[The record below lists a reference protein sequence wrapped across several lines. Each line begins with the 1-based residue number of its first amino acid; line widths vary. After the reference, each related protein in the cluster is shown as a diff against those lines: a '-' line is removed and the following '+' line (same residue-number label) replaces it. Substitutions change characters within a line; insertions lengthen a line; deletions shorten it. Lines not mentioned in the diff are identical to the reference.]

1 MNNLIWLI
9 RASRWARN
17 PPSARM
23 VKLVLAVVALA
34 LLVAGLQYMGWWP
47 DWATMERPRG
57 PRLIRP

>member
-23 VKLVLAVVALA
+23 VKLVFAAIALG
-34 LLVAGLQYMGWWP
+34 LVIAGLEYFGLWP
-47 DWATMERPRG
+47 DWATTERPRG
-57 PRLIRP
+57 IHLQRP